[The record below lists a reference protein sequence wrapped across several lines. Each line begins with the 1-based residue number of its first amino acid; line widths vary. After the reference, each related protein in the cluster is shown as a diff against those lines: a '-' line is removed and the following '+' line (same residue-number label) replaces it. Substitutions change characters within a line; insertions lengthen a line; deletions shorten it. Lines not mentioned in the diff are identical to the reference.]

1 MTRGSHS
8 RSSRA
13 DGSHMINTARGGDS
27 GSDLRNPLL
36 NGVMRRERRWSGMS
50 CRHCCRSSRLL
61 RSSDCMLLL
70 MMLLLLLTGC
80 CSGSDNGGVGSDC
93 SSSHSSLKGVRLG
106 SVVQSRRD

>member
-1 MTRGSHS
+1 
-8 RSSRA
+8 
-13 DGSHMINTARGGDS
+13 
-27 GSDLRNPLL
+27 
-36 NGVMRRERRWSGMS
+36 
-50 CRHCCRSSRLL
+50 
-61 RSSDCMLLL
+61 MLLL